1 MQNPGFYR
9 WALKND
15 KKHQLDKSDNMRHN
29 VEQPD
34 EKGPLVW
41 NIQENSKAEKRPV
54 FCRDKREDDIYV

>member
-1 MQNPGFYR
+1 MSQKIRLNETADVKEF
-9 WALKND
+9 
-15 KKHQLDKSDNMRHN
+15 
-29 VEQPD
+29 VQPD